1 MAARLQ
7 SPALL
12 RPLTAVLALAL
23 LAGCGGDGADERSE
37 PRDAD
42 TLVVYSSLPR
52 TGASS
57 VRGEAVAAGQRLALA
72 DADGRVGRYRVKLV
86 ELDSAEPDERDWDPD
101 RVAEN
106 AGTAADDPA
115 SIAYL
120 GELELGA
127 SAVSLPVTNE
137 ESILQ
142 VSPTDGL
149 TSLTLPQSGPGEGPE
164 RFYPEDARNFLRLVP
179 PDSAQAGPLVALAR
193 DGGARR
199 LALAHD
205 GGIFGRQL
213 AGAVEQAAVDEG
225 LEVTDVERVQPGL
238 DEAPDLALD
247 LAEEAPQAVIYQ
259 GIGGEAAETVMAAMA
274 GPELGG
280 RMLSAA
286 SPLANPGALPSDEP
300 ARPVSVV
307 SPMLPAAQYPR
318 EGRRILR
325 RLAREQGAPQP
336 VEALYGYESMR
347 IVLDALRAAG
357 RRATDRAAVIE
368 AARARGPRGSV
379 IGTYAFDERGDTS
392 LRRLALYDLERGELE
407 YRGPAPGAGR

>member
-1 MAARLQ
+1 
-7 SPALL
+7 LL
-12 RPLTAVLALAL
+12 RPLTAVLSLAL
-23 LAGCGGDGADERSE
+23 LAGCGGGDADERSE

-52 TGASS
+52 TGGSAT
-57 VRGEAVAAGQRLALA
+57 RGDAVAAGQRLALA
-72 DADGRVGRYRVKLV
+72 DAGGHVGRYSVKLA

-106 AGTAADDPA
+106 AGRAADDPA
-115 SIAYL
+115 AIAYL

-149 TSLTLPQSGPGEGPE
+149 TSLTLPQSGPGAGPE

-179 PDSAQAGPLVALAR
+179 PDAAQAGPLVAIAR
-193 DGGARR
+193 RAGVAR

-213 AGAVEQAAVDEG
+213 AGAVEQATVDRG
-225 LEVTDVERVQPGL
+225 LEVTTVERVQPDL
-238 DEAPDLALD
+238 DEAAD
-247 LAEEAPQAVIYQ
+247 LAEDLAEDDPQTVIYL
-259 GIGGEAAETVMAAMA
+259 GIGGDPAETVIAAME
-274 GPELGG
+274 GPLLAALP
-280 RMLSAA
+280 LSAA
-286 SPLANPGALPSDEP
+286 SPLANPGALPAGEP
-300 ARPVSVV
+300 TLPLEVV
-307 SPMLPAAQYPR
+307 SPMLPARQYPPA
-318 EGRRILR
+318 GRRILR
-325 RLAREQGAPQP
+325 RLERELGPAPP

-347 IVLDALRAAG
+347 IVLEALRAAG
-357 RRATDRAAVIE
+357 RRATDRVAVIE
-368 AARARGPRGSV
+368 AARERAPAGSV
-379 IGTYAFDERGDTS
+379 IGRYRFDDRGDTS
-392 LRRLALYDLERGELE
+392 LRRIALYELERGRLR